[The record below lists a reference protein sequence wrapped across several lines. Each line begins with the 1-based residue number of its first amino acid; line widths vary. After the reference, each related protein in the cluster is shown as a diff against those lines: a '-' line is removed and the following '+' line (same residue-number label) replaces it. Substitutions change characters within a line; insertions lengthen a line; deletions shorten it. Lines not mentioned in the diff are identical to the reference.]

1 MHIKK
6 GDESQFLY
14 ETTVQANVEDE
25 IKIICNIYN
34 GRLKIDRLCSEI
46 EYLAKAGITL
56 PPNMQGLT
64 DEQITELKL
73 VDEWSN
79 KCTPSGGYFE
89 LKDDLGRRNGKGLL
103 AKISNIN
110 KQFKLICC
118 FSQVPLS
125 KMVDVLTRT
134 VKDAKEK
141 ISKVKKLTLNSFKI
155 AQF

>member
-1 MHIKK
+1 LFVVALKMVKLHIKK

-89 LKDDLGRRNGKGLL
+89 LKDDLGRRNGK
-103 AKISNIN
+103 
-110 KQFKLICC
+110 
-118 FSQVPLS
+118 VPLS

-141 ISKVKKLTLNSFKI
+141 NIKDFGTTRHSFDSI
-155 AQF
+155 ENTGGD